1 MSNKKYIEINID
13 GKNVDFSEEGLN
25 LQLTFKNPCAGGFG
39 EVQGNNS
46 ERSQTIPASKQNDE
60 IFDNFWNVAQENE
73 TTGPVEKDSEI
84 QVNGLNIF
92 SGKAQMKKVSTSG
105 RFYERQGKEYSV
117 AFYGNNAD
125 WFELLKDKKIGFDLD
140 WLSDLHNYT
149 RTEVLNGWNAN
160 PALKNYCYIVAKFKD
175 WYSDTATIPATSF
188 VDVFQSTPAVFISAL
203 VTKIFNSIGYTLTPS
218 FFSSPVVSRY
228 IMPLILPE
236 KYPQE
241 FSEDYLNVVATKT
254 ITDTI
259 PTAGFPATGLVFFNQ
274 TQTPPLA
281 VPNPYTP
288 IAAGSVIIGLG
299 NVSRYTVPMDGY
311 YQFNTTVTVDAITGL
326 GDSFFAGPFS
336 LNGGGLPN
344 TFGTGNVILTPADNG
359 KTFTFTVFGSFQT
372 GAVIEFFAGC
382 GPFINTMSI
391 TGGNVEIIGEANIVK
406 DSPVD
411 FKYLFSDLLI
421 TDFIKGLTAAFNL
434 CWNTDTDLKT
444 VNVLPSDNYLITDRG
459 AATSTIIEGFHQDT
473 FVDSTYL
480 QDLSKSGNVTAM
492 NNTKQ
497 TQYFTWK
504 NDGSDTTQEGLNFNE
519 NIVLG
524 AAKYNLPAG
533 RFKPDTAQN
542 ENPFFAATVMFF
554 DENIRHSSSEL
565 VPLLPL
571 FWPADYR
578 EETTAETNTNTFAPR
593 LLWFGGQRGLDGK
606 IKYIDSSTGI
616 TGSTDLPAAFFVNY
630 NDSSGLDV
638 SLSFADKVIN
648 GLTVQGQLRRFYLN
662 EMARLRVGKRV
673 TEWLYIEEVYILDLS
688 FQNKVLIGGNMYIL
702 EEVNSFNPL
711 VDTSTKVVLLYD
723 VGAEQQ
729 DINFIDNTLAL
740 GVLSDY
746 STPE

>member
-1 MSNKKYIEINID
+1 
-13 GKNVDFSEEGLN
+13 
-25 LQLTFKNPCAGGFG
+25 
-39 EVQGNNS
+39 
-46 ERSQTIPASKQNDE
+46 
-60 IFDNFWNVAQENE
+60 
-73 TTGPVEKDSEI
+73 
-84 QVNGLNIF
+84 
-92 SGKAQMKKVSTSG
+92 
-105 RFYERQGKEYSV
+105 
-117 AFYGNNAD
+117 
-125 WFELLKDKKIGFDLD
+125 LD
-140 WLSDLHNYT
+140 WLGDLHDYT

-203 VTKIFNSIGYTLTPS
+203 VAKIFNSIGYTLTPS

-241 FSEDYLNVVATKT
+241 FSEDYLNVAATKT
-254 ITDTI
+254 ITQTITAPVGLGGVEGITCDT
-259 PTAGFPATGLVFFNQ
+259 Q

-281 VPNPYTP
+281 VPNPLVLSTPSIFSTGNAAQYTAPYDGFYLFKWSVTVNNFTGSPSGFFGVLGIP
-288 IAAGSVIIGLG
+288 IQPEPGTTLISGNTYSGSVVAQLE
-299 NVSRYTVPMDGY
+299 
-311 YQFNTTVTVDAITGL
+311 TGW
-326 GDSFFAGPFS
+326 
-336 LNGGGLPN
+336 
-344 TFGTGNVILTPADNG
+344 
-359 KTFTFTVFGSFQT
+359 K
-372 GAVIEFFAGC
+372 IEFTASVN
-382 GPFINTMSI
+382 GPV
-391 TGGNVEIIGEANIVK
+391 GNAYDIIDAKFEVIGEANIVK
-406 DSPVD
+406 DSPID

-434 CWNTDTDLKT
+434 CWDTDTDLKT
-444 VNVLPSDNYLITDRG
+444 VNVLPSDNYLITDRA

-473 FVDSTYL
+473 FLDSTHL
-480 QDLSKSGNVTAM
+480 QDLSKSGNVTAI

-504 NDGSDTTQEGLNFNE
+504 SDGSDTTQEGLNFNE

-533 RFKPDTAQN
+533 RFKPDTEQN

-578 EETTAETNTNTFAPR
+578 EETTAETNTNTFTPR

-648 GLTVQGQLRRFYLN
+648 GLTIQGQLRRFYL
-662 EMARLRVGKRV
+662 
-673 TEWLYIEEVYILDLS
+673 Y
-688 FQNKVLIGGNMYIL
+688 
-702 EEVNSFNPL
+702 
-711 VDTSTKVVLLYD
+711 
-723 VGAEQQ
+723 
-729 DINFIDNTLAL
+729 
-740 GVLSDY
+740 
-746 STPE
+746 

>member
-73 TTGPVEKDSEI
+73 TTGPIEKDSEI

-92 SGKAQMKKVSTSG
+92 SGKAQMKKVSTNG

-140 WLSDLHNYT
+140 WVGDLHDYT

-175 WYSDTATIPATSF
+175 WYSDTATVPATSF

-254 ITDTI
+254 ITQTL
-259 PTAGFPATGLVFFNQ
+259 PGTALLNITAVSYSNQ
-274 TQTPPLA
+274 TKTPPLA
-281 VPNPYTP
+281 VPNPY
-288 IAAGSVIIGLG
+288 IGSVASSVIIGVG
-299 NVSRYTVPMDGY
+299 NTGRYTAPYDGY
-311 YQFNTTVTVDAITGL
+311 YQFNMSVTIDNISGVGSFGISVL
-326 GDSFFAGPFS
+326 G
-336 LNGGGLPN
+336 NGLPN
-344 TFGTGNVILTPADNG
+344 TTTDATFNIVVADNG
-359 KTFTFTVFGSFQT
+359 KTFDYVVFAEMPAGGIAEFYAGGSAFLTFDIVGGS
-372 GAVIEFFAGC
+372 IE
-382 GPFINTMSI
+382 
-391 TGGNVEIIGEANIVK
+391 VIGEANIVK
-406 DSPVD
+406 DTPVD

-434 CWNTDTDLKT
+434 CWDTDPDLKT

-459 AATSTIIEGFHQDT
+459 AATNTTIEGFHQDT
-473 FVDSTYL
+473 FVDSTHL
-480 QDLSKSGNVTAM
+480 QDLSKNGNVTAI

-497 TQYFTWK
+497 TQYFKWK
-504 NDGSDTTQEGLNFNE
+504 SDGSDTTQEGLNFNE

-533 RFKPDTAQN
+533 RFKPDTEQN

-606 IKYIDSSTGI
+606 IKYIDSSTGLV
-616 TGSTDLPAAFFVNY
+616 GAADLPAAFFVNY

-723 VGAEQQ
+723 VRAEQQ
-729 DINFIDNTLAL
+729 DINFINNTLAL

-746 STPE
+746 SNPE

>member
-73 TTGPVEKDSEI
+73 TTGPIEKDSEI

-92 SGKAQMKKVSTSG
+92 SGKAQMKKVTTNG

-140 WLSDLHNYT
+140 WLSDLHDYT
-149 RTEVLNGWNAN
+149 RTEVLAGWNAN

-175 WYSDTATIPATSF
+175 WYSDTATVPATSF

-203 VTKIFNSIGYTLTPS
+203 VTKIFNSIGYTLTTS

-228 IMPLILPE
+228 IMPLLLPE

-241 FSEDYLNVVATKT
+241 FSEDYLNVAATKT
-254 ITDTI
+254 ITQNI
-259 PTAGFPATGLVFFNQ
+259 SSAAPLGINGVFYTTQ
-274 TQTPPLA
+274 TKTPPLA
-281 VPNPYTP
+281 VPNPLILSTV
-288 IAAGSVIIGLG
+288 SSLIIGVIG
-299 NVSRYTVPMDGY
+299 NVSRYTAPYDGFY
-311 YQFNTTVTVDAITGL
+311 LWRISATLDNITAPLAVFNYT
-326 GDSFFAGPFS
+326 FY
-336 LNGGGLPN
+336 NGGSPGPD
-344 TFGTGNVILTPADNG
+344 TGQQITISPIDNG
-359 KTFTFTVFGSFQT
+359 KTFSFEGVFQLES
-372 GAVIEFFAGC
+372 GAKIESYCYLSAGNLDIDFA
-382 GPFINTMSI
+382 TL
-391 TGGNVEIIGEANIVK
+391 EIIGEANIVK
-406 DSPVD
+406 DTPID

-444 VNVLPSDNYLITDRG
+444 VNVLPSDNYLITDRA

-497 TQYFTWK
+497 TQYFKWK

-533 RFKPDTAQN
+533 RFKPDTEQN

-578 EETTAETNTNTFAPR
+578 EETTAETNTNTFVPR
-593 LLWFGGQRGLDGK
+593 LLWFGGQRGLDGV
-606 IKYIDSSTGI
+606 IKYIDSSTGL

-746 STPE
+746 SNPE

>member
-60 IFDNFWNVAQENE
+60 IFNNFWNVAQENE
-73 TTGPVEKDSEI
+73 TTGPIEKDSEI

-140 WLSDLHNYT
+140 WLADLHNYT

-203 VTKIFNSIGYTLTPS
+203 VAKIFNSIGYTLTPS

-241 FSEDYLNVVATKT
+241 FSEDDLNVAATKT
-254 ITDTI
+254 ITQTITAPVGLGGVEGITCDT
-259 PTAGFPATGLVFFNQ
+259 Q

-281 VPNPYTP
+281 VPNPLVLSTPSIFSTGNAAQYTAPYDGFYLFKWSVTVNNFTGSPSGFFGVLGIP
-288 IAAGSVIIGLG
+288 IQPEPGTTLISGNTYSGSVVAQLE
-299 NVSRYTVPMDGY
+299 
-311 YQFNTTVTVDAITGL
+311 TGW
-326 GDSFFAGPFS
+326 
-336 LNGGGLPN
+336 
-344 TFGTGNVILTPADNG
+344 
-359 KTFTFTVFGSFQT
+359 K
-372 GAVIEFFAGC
+372 IEFTASVN
-382 GPFINTMSI
+382 GPV
-391 TGGNVEIIGEANIVK
+391 GNAYDIIDAKFEVIGEANIVK
-406 DSPVD
+406 DSPID

-434 CWNTDTDLKT
+434 CWDTDTDLKT
-444 VNVLPSDNYLITDRG
+444 VNVLPSDNYLITDRA

-473 FVDSTYL
+473 FLDSTHL
-480 QDLSKSGNVTAM
+480 QDLSKSGNVTAI

-504 NDGSDTTQEGLNFNE
+504 SDGSDTTQEGLNFNE

-533 RFKPDTAQN
+533 RFKPDTEQN

-554 DENIRHSSSEL
+554 
-565 VPLLPL
+565 
-571 FWPADYR
+571 
-578 EETTAETNTNTFAPR
+578 
-593 LLWFGGQRGLDGK
+593 QRGLDGK

-648 GLTVQGQLRRFYLN
+648 GLTIQGQLRRFYLN

-729 DINFIDNTLAL
+729 DINFINNTLAL

-746 STPE
+746 SNPE